1 MSRTINERLE
11 ELKNKLCDEKL
22 INHSGLG
29 NEVDFHIFDYDPE
42 DEYIVRDVV
51 DNVLLKENFQKNLI
65 ADYTI
70 KRFDIYDLII
80 DVLDEN
86 DLLKSIFKNE
96 LKKGTDRINRDIQEI
111 IGVGTKNNLIVD
123 KIKNDIKD
131 NQIIFIT
138 GVAKCFGIIRG
149 HEILNNLQP
158 VITKNPLIMFYP
170 GTYTGQSME
179 LFNRLEPVN
188 YYRAFKIVSR

>member
-1 MSRTINERLE
+1 MSRSINERLE

-42 DEYIVRDVV
+42 DEYVVRDAV
-51 DNVLLKENFQKNLI
+51 DNVLLKDSFQKNI
-65 ADYTI
+65 PNEYTI

-80 DVLDEN
+80 DVLAEN
-86 DLLKSIFKNE
+86 NLLESIFKNE

-111 IGVGTKNNLIVD
+111 IGVGTKNNLIVE
-123 KIKNDIKD
+123 KIKNEINN

-158 VITKNPLIMFYP
+158 IIIKNALIMFYP

-188 YYRAFKIVSR
+188 YYRAFQIVSR

>member
-170 GTYTGQSME
+170 GTYTVQSME

-188 YYRAFKIVSR
+188 YYRAFQIVSR